1 VQSYGRNGREVLAGT
16 FPASWEVFLRY
27 VALVENFSNNLWST
41 MIPITIRMI
50 ARKTL
55 EQKKQTSRTTMR
67 KGRKEVT
74 VEERIQKANGG
85 GWNWKQWG

>member
-1 VQSYGRNGREVLAGT
+1 
-16 FPASWEVFLRY
+16 
-27 VALVENFSNNLWST
+27 